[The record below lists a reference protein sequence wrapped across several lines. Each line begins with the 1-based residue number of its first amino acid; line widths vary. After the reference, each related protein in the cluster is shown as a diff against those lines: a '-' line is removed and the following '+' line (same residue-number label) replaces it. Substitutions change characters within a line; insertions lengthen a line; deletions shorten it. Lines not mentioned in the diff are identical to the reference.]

1 MKDLLDKVKAWA
13 ASVPGAV
20 KSNKVTFIV
29 AGVVVVLAFV
39 VGCGIGGSGKSAEV
53 AAAPQLSPEEQ
64 AKADAKAAEEAEAA
78 EAAAEEAAIKEALK
92 TVTLE
97 AGIYSIVDGSKKPEP
112 SNEYQP
118 TDSKMFK
125 YRVLEDGSGL
135 WAEYIGD
142 GAVVYFP
149 KAYEGLTVYEV
160 SIGNTKN
167 RSNRKDPLQIKMP
180 NTVKVIH
187 YMNEYVKA
195 IDSIEIPSSVVSIDD
210 EAFAGLEIKDI
221 ALPTTTKLGNALFA
235 NCKFTKINWV
245 FPIIPSSTFSG
256 NKKLVTVTCTDNLK
270 MIEAYAF
277 ANCVALTTINFTD
290 SLKKIGTY
298 AFDNCVELTAING
311 LPSTVVFEGKEE
323 DDRQFRNVKK
333 LSLATEAQIK
343 AIHAGNKNKHY
354 DEKFPWH

>member
-39 VGCGIGGSGKSAEV
+39 VGCGIGGSGKSA
-53 AAAPQLSPEEQ
+53 APQLSPEEQ
-64 AKADAKAAEEAEAA
+64 AKKDA
-78 EAAAEEAAIKEALK
+78 EAAADAEEAAFNEALK
-92 TVTLE
+92 TGKLE

-142 GAVVYFP
+142 AAVVYFP

-160 SIGNTKN
+160 SIGNTKKWTD
-167 RSNRKDPLQIKMP
+167 RKDPLQIKMP

-187 YMNEYVKA
+187 YMNKNVKA
-195 IDSIEIPSSVVSIDD
+195 IDSIDIPSSVGSID
-210 EAFAGLEIKDI
+210 EGAFAGLEIKDI
-221 ALPTTTKLGNALFA
+221 ALPTTTKLGGSLFG

-245 FPIIPSSTFSG
+245 FPVIPSGTFYG
-256 NKKLVTVTCTDNLK
+256 NRKLKTLTCTDNLK
-270 MIEAYAF
+270 MIEASAF
-277 ANCVALTTINFTD
+277 ENCVELTTINFTD
-290 SLKKIGTY
+290 NLKKIGGK
-298 AFDNCVELTAING
+298 AFKNCVELTAING
-311 LPSTVVFEGKEE
+311 LPSTVVF
-323 DDRQFRNVKK
+323 DDYDYQFENVKK

-343 AIHAGNKNKHY
+343 AIHVGDPSKHY
-354 DEKFPWH
+354 DEEFPWH

>member
-64 AKADAKAAEEAEAA
+64 AKADAKAAEEAAFT
-78 EAAAEEAAIKEALK
+78 EALK

-142 GAVVYFP
+142 AAVVYFP

-160 SIGNTKN
+160 SIGNTKKW
-167 RSNRKDPLQIKMP
+167 SDRKDPLQIKMP

-187 YMNEYVKA
+187 HMNTNVKA
-195 IDSIEIPSSVVSIDD
+195 IDSIEIPSSVGSIDK

-221 ALPTTTKLGNALFA
+221 ALPTTTKLGDSLFK

-245 FPIIPSSTFSG
+245 FPVIPSSTFSG
-256 NKKLVTVTCTDNLK
+256 NRKLAAVTFTDNLK
-270 MIEAYAF
+270 KIGSYAF
-277 ANCVALTTINFTD
+277 N
-290 SLKKIGTY
+290 
-298 AFDNCVELTAING
+298 NCVELTAING
-311 LPSTVVFEGKEE
+311 LPSTVIFESDKDQ
-323 DDRQFRNVKK
+323 DDCQFKNVEK

-354 DEKFPWH
+354 DKEFPWH

>member
-64 AKADAKAAEEAEAA
+64 AKKDA
-78 EAAAEEAAIKEALK
+78 EAAADAEEAAFTEALK

-97 AGIYSIVDGSKKPEP
+97 AGIYSIVDGSKKAEP

-142 GAVVYFP
+142 AAVVYFP

-160 SIGNTKN
+160 SIGNTKKWTD
-167 RSNRKDPLQIKMP
+167 RKDPLQIKMP

-187 YMNEYVKA
+187 YMNKNVKA
-195 IDSIEIPSSVVSIDD
+195 IDSIEIPSSVGSIDS

-221 ALPTTTKLGNALFA
+221 ALPTTTKLGDSLFK

-245 FPIIPSSTFSG
+245 FPVIPSGTFSG
-256 NKKLVTVTCTDNLK
+256 NRKLAAVTFTDNLK
-270 MIEAYAF
+270 KIGSYAF
-277 ANCVALTTINFTD
+277 N
-290 SLKKIGTY
+290 
-298 AFDNCVELTAING
+298 NCVELTAING
-311 LPSTVVFEGKEE
+311 LPSTVIFESDKDQ
-323 DDRQFRNVKK
+323 DDCQFKNVEK

-354 DEKFPWH
+354 DKEFPWH

>member
-53 AAAPQLSPEEQ
+53 AVAPQLSPEEQ
-64 AKADAKAAEEAEAA
+64 AKKDA
-78 EAAAEEAAIKEALK
+78 EAAADAEEAAFMEALK

-97 AGIYSIVDGSKKPEP
+97 AGIYSIVDGSKKAEP

-135 WAEYIGD
+135 WAEYIGEA
-142 GAVVYFP
+142 AVVYFP
-149 KAYEGLTVYEV
+149 KAYEGLPVCEV

-167 RSNRKDPLQIKMP
+167 WSNRKDPLQIKMP

-187 YMNEYVKA
+187 YMNKNVKA
-195 IDSIEIPSSVVSIDD
+195 IDSIEIPSSVGSIDN
-210 EAFAGLEIKDI
+210 EAFEGLEIKDI
-221 ALPTTTKLGNALFA
+221 ALPTTTELGNSLFS

-245 FPIIPSSTFSG
+245 FPVIPSNTFYG
-256 NKKLVTVTCTDNLK
+256 NRKLATVTFTDN
-270 MIEAYAF
+270 
-277 ANCVALTTINFTD
+277 
-290 SLKKIGTY
+290 LKKIGTA
-298 AFDNCVELTAING
+298 AFKNCVELTTING
-311 LPSTVVFEGKEE
+311 LPSTVIFAGDS
-323 DDRQFRNVKK
+323 DDDQFANVEK

-343 AIHAGNKNKHY
+343 AIHAGNASKHY

>member
-39 VGCGIGGSGKSAEV
+39 VGCGIGGSGKSAASEE
-53 AAAPQLSPEEQ
+53 AAAPQLTPEQ
-64 AKADAKAAEEAEAA
+64 QKQ
-78 EAAAEEAAIKEALK
+78 AEEAATAEAEEAAFTEALK
-92 TVTLE
+92 TVKLE
-97 AGIYSIVDGSKKPEP
+97 AGIYSIVDGSKKAEP

-142 GAVVYFP
+142 AAAVYFP

-167 RSNRKDPLQIKMP
+167 WSDRKDPLQIKMP

-187 YMNEYVKA
+187 YMNKSVKA
-195 IDSIEIPSSVVSIDD
+195 IDSIEIPSSVVSIDN

-221 ALPTTTKLGNALFA
+221 ALPTTTKLGDSLFK

-245 FPIIPSSTFSG
+245 FPVIPSSTFSG
-256 NKKLVTVTCTDNLK
+256 NRKLATVTFTDNLK
-270 MIEAYAF
+270 KIGSYAF
-277 ANCVALTTINFTD
+277 N
-290 SLKKIGTY
+290 
-298 AFDNCVELTAING
+298 NCVELTAING
-311 LPSTVVFEGKEE
+311 LPSTVIFESDKDQ
-323 DDRQFRNVKK
+323 DDCQFKNVEK
-333 LSLATEAQIK
+333 LPLATEAQIK

-354 DEKFPWH
+354 DKEFPWH

>member
-39 VGCGIGGSGKSAEV
+39 VGCGIGGSGKSAATEK
-53 AAAPQLSPEEQ
+53 AAAPQLTPEQ
-64 AKADAKAAEEAEAA
+64 QKQAA
-78 EAAAEEAAIKEALK
+78 EAAAAEAEEAALNEALK

-118 TDSKMFK
+118 TDSKMFR

-142 GAVVYFP
+142 AAVVYFP

-167 RSNRKDPLQIKMP
+167 RSQRKDPLQIKMP

-187 YMNEYVKA
+187 YMNKSVKA
-195 IDSIEIPSSVVSIDD
+195 IDSIEIPSSVGSIDK
-210 EAFAGLEIKDI
+210 EAFADLEIKDI
-221 ALPTTTKLGNALFA
+221 ALPTTTKLGDSLFE

-245 FPIIPSSTFSG
+245 FPVIPSGTFSG
-256 NKKLVTVTCTDNLK
+256 NRKLAAVTFTDN
-270 MIEAYAF
+270 
-277 ANCVALTTINFTD
+277 
-290 SLKKIGTY
+290 LKKIGTH
-298 AFDNCVELTAING
+298 AFNNCVELTAING
-311 LPSTVVFEGKEE
+311 LPSTVIFEG
-323 DDRQFRNVKK
+323 DGDADCQFKKVEK

-343 AIHAGNKNKHY
+343 AINAGNKNKHY

>member
-64 AKADAKAAEEAEAA
+64 AKKDA
-78 EAAAEEAAIKEALK
+78 EAAADAEEAAFNETLK

-142 GAVVYFP
+142 AAVVYFP

-160 SIGNTKN
+160 SIGNTKKW
-167 RSNRKDPLQIKMP
+167 SDRKDPLQIKMP

-187 YMNEYVKA
+187 HMNTNVKA
-195 IDSIEIPSSVVSIDD
+195 IDSIEIPSSVGSIDK

-221 ALPTTTKLGNALFA
+221 ALPTTTKLGDSLFK

-245 FPIIPSSTFSG
+245 FPVIPSGTFSG
-256 NKKLVTVTCTDNLK
+256 NRKLAAVTFTDNLK
-270 MIEAYAF
+270 KIGSYAF
-277 ANCVALTTINFTD
+277 
-290 SLKKIGTY
+290 Y
-298 AFDNCVELTAING
+298 NCVELTAING
-311 LPSTVVFEGKEE
+311 LPSTVIFEGEG
-323 DDRQFRNVKK
+323 DADCQFEKVEK

>member
-64 AKADAKAAEEAEAA
+64 AKADAKAAEAA
-78 EAAAEEAAIKEALK
+78 EAAAEEAAFTEALK

-97 AGIYSIVDGSKKPEP
+97 AGIYSIVDGSKKAEP

-160 SIGNTKN
+160 SIGNTKKWTD
-167 RSNRKDPLQIKMP
+167 RKDPLQIKMP

-187 YMNEYVKA
+187 CMNKNVKA
-195 IDSIEIPSSVVSIDD
+195 IDSIEIPSSVGSIDS

-221 ALPTTTKLGNALFA
+221 ALPTTTKLGDSLFK

-245 FPIIPSSTFSG
+245 FPVIPSSTFSG
-256 NKKLVTVTCTDNLK
+256 NRKLAAVTFTDNLK
-270 MIEAYAF
+270 KIGSYAF
-277 ANCVALTTINFTD
+277 N
-290 SLKKIGTY
+290 
-298 AFDNCVELTAING
+298 NCVELTAING
-311 LPSTVVFEGKEE
+311 LPSTVIFESDKDQ
-323 DDRQFRNVKK
+323 DDCQFKNVEK

-354 DEKFPWH
+354 DKEFPWH

>member
-13 ASVPGAV
+13 ASVPAAV

-39 VGCGIGGSGKSAEV
+39 VGCGIGGSGKSAATEV

-64 AKADAKAAEEAEAA
+64 AKADAAAAEEAE
-78 EAAAEEAAIKEALK
+78 EAAFTEALK
-92 TVTLE
+92 TVKLE

-142 GAVVYFP
+142 AAAVYFP

-160 SIGNTKN
+160 SIGDTKN
-167 RSNRKDPLQIKMP
+167 WSKRKDPLQIKMP

-187 YMNEYVKA
+187 YMNKCVKA
-195 IDSIEIPSSVVSIDD
+195 IDSIEIPSSVVSIDG

-221 ALPTTTKLGNALFA
+221 ALPTTTKLGTDLFM
-235 NCKFTKINWV
+235 NCAFTKINWV
-245 FPIIPSSTFSG
+245 FPAIPSGTFYN
-256 NKKLVTVTCTDNLK
+256 NKKLVTVT
-270 MIEAYAF
+270 
-277 ANCVALTTINFTD
+277 FTD
-290 SLKKIGTY
+290 DLKKIGTQ
-298 AFDNCVELTAING
+298 AFKNCVELTAVNG
-311 LPSTVVFEGKEE
+311 LPSTVVFEGNGNS
-323 DDRQFRNVKK
+323 DSQFENVKK

-343 AIHAGNKNKHY
+343 AIHVGNANKHY

>member
-1 MKDLLDKVKAWA
+1 MALLKIKGVSFMKDLLDKVKAWA

-39 VGCGIGGSGKSAEV
+39 VGCGIGGSGKSAASEE
-53 AAAPQLSPEEQ
+53 AAAPQLTPEQ
-64 AKADAKAAEEAEAA
+64 QKQ
-78 EAAAEEAAIKEALK
+78 AEEAAAAEAEEAAFTEALK
-92 TVTLE
+92 TVKLE
-97 AGIYSIVDGSKKPEP
+97 AGIYSIVDGSKKAEP

-142 GAVVYFP
+142 AAAVYFP

-167 RSNRKDPLQIKMP
+167 RSDRKDPLQIKMP

-187 YMNEYVKA
+187 YMNKSVKA
-195 IDSIEIPSSVVSIDD
+195 IDSIEIPSSVVSIDN

-221 ALPTTTKLGNALFA
+221 ALPTTTKLGDSLFK

-245 FPIIPSSTFSG
+245 FPVIPSSTFSG
-256 NKKLVTVTCTDNLK
+256 NRKLATVTFTDNLK
-270 MIEAYAF
+270 KIGSYAF
-277 ANCVALTTINFTD
+277 N
-290 SLKKIGTY
+290 
-298 AFDNCVELTAING
+298 NCVELTAING
-311 LPSTVVFEGKEE
+311 LPSTVIFESDKDQ
-323 DDRQFRNVKK
+323 DDCQFKNVEK
-333 LSLATEAQIK
+333 LPLATEAQIK

-354 DEKFPWH
+354 DKEFPWH

>member
-64 AKADAKAAEEAEAA
+64 AKKDA
-78 EAAAEEAAIKEALK
+78 EAAADAEEAAFMEALK

-97 AGIYSIVDGSKKPEP
+97 AGIYSIVDGSKKAEP

-135 WAEYIGD
+135 WAEYIGEA
-142 GAVVYFP
+142 AVVYFP
-149 KAYEGLTVYEV
+149 KAYEGLPVCEV

-167 RSNRKDPLQIKMP
+167 WSNRKDPLQIKMP

-187 YMNEYVKA
+187 YMNKNVKA
-195 IDSIEIPSSVVSIDD
+195 IDSIEIPSSVGSIDN
-210 EAFAGLEIKDI
+210 EAFEGLEIKDI
-221 ALPTTTKLGNALFA
+221 ALPTTTELGNSLFS

-245 FPIIPSSTFSG
+245 FPVIPSNTFYG
-256 NKKLVTVTCTDNLK
+256 NRKLATVTFTDN
-270 MIEAYAF
+270 
-277 ANCVALTTINFTD
+277 
-290 SLKKIGTY
+290 LKKIGTA
-298 AFDNCVELTAING
+298 AFKNCVELTTING
-311 LPSTVVFEGKEE
+311 LPSTVIFAGDS
-323 DDRQFRNVKK
+323 DDDQFANVEK

-343 AIHAGNKNKHY
+343 AIHAGNTNKHY

>member
-1 MKDLLDKVKAWA
+1 MALLKIKGVSFMKDLLDKVKAWA

-39 VGCGIGGSGKSAEV
+39 VGCGIGGSGKSAASEE
-53 AAAPQLSPEEQ
+53 AAAPQLTPEQ
-64 AKADAKAAEEAEAA
+64 QKQ
-78 EAAAEEAAIKEALK
+78 AEEAAAAEAEEAAFNEALK
-92 TVTLE
+92 TVKLE
-97 AGIYSIVDGSKKPEP
+97 AGIYSIVDGSKKAEP

-118 TDSKMFK
+118 TDSKMFR

-142 GAVVYFP
+142 AAAVYFP

-167 RSNRKDPLQIKMP
+167 WSDRKDPLQIKMP

-187 YMNEYVKA
+187 YMNKSVKA
-195 IDSIEIPSSVVSIDD
+195 IDSIEIPSSVVSIDN

-221 ALPTTTKLGNALFA
+221 ALPTTTKLGDSLFK

-245 FPIIPSSTFSG
+245 FPVIPSSTFSG
-256 NKKLVTVTCTDNLK
+256 NRKLATVTFTDNLK
-270 MIEAYAF
+270 KIGSYAF
-277 ANCVALTTINFTD
+277 N
-290 SLKKIGTY
+290 
-298 AFDNCVELTAING
+298 NCVELTAING
-311 LPSTVVFEGKEE
+311 LPSTVIFESDKDQ
-323 DDRQFRNVKK
+323 DDCQFKNVEK
-333 LSLATEAQIK
+333 LPLATEAQIK

-354 DEKFPWH
+354 DKEFPWH

>member
-1 MKDLLDKVKAWA
+1 MALLKNKGVSFMKNLLDKVKAWA

-39 VGCGIGGSGKSAEV
+39 VGCGIGGSGKSAASEE
-53 AAAPQLSPEEQ
+53 AAAPQLTPEQ
-64 AKADAKAAEEAEAA
+64 QKQ
-78 EAAAEEAAIKEALK
+78 AEEAAAAEAEEAAFNEALK
-92 TVTLE
+92 TVKLE
-97 AGIYSIVDGSKKPEP
+97 AGIYSIVDGSKKAEP

-118 TDSKMFK
+118 TDSKMFR

-142 GAVVYFP
+142 AAAVYFP

-167 RSNRKDPLQIKMP
+167 WSDRKDPLQIKMP

-187 YMNEYVKA
+187 YMNKSVKA
-195 IDSIEIPSSVVSIDD
+195 IDSIEIPSSVVSIDN

-221 ALPTTTKLGNALFA
+221 ALPTTTKLGDSLFK

-245 FPIIPSSTFSG
+245 FPVIPSSTFSG
-256 NKKLVTVTCTDNLK
+256 NRKLATVTFTDNLK
-270 MIEAYAF
+270 KIGSYAF
-277 ANCVALTTINFTD
+277 N
-290 SLKKIGTY
+290 
-298 AFDNCVELTAING
+298 NCVELTAING
-311 LPSTVVFEGKEE
+311 LPSTVIFESDKDQ
-323 DDRQFRNVKK
+323 DDCQFKNVEK
-333 LSLATEAQIK
+333 LPLATEAQIK

-354 DEKFPWH
+354 DKEFPWH

>member
-64 AKADAKAAEEAEAA
+64 AKKDA
-78 EAAAEEAAIKEALK
+78 EAAADAEEAAFTEALK

-142 GAVVYFP
+142 AAVVYFP

-160 SIGNTKN
+160 SIGNTK
-167 RSNRKDPLQIKMP
+167 DPLQIKMP

-187 YMNEYVKA
+187 HMNTNVKA
-195 IDSIEIPSSVVSIDD
+195 IDSIEIPSSVGSIDK

-221 ALPTTTKLGNALFA
+221 ALPTTTKLGDSLFK

-245 FPIIPSSTFSG
+245 FPVIPSGTFSG
-256 NKKLVTVTCTDNLK
+256 NRKLAAVTFTDNLK
-270 MIEAYAF
+270 KIGSYAF
-277 ANCVALTTINFTD
+277 
-290 SLKKIGTY
+290 Y
-298 AFDNCVELTAING
+298 NCVELTAING
-311 LPSTVVFEGKEE
+311 LPSTVIFEGEG
-323 DDRQFRNVKK
+323 DADCQFEKVEK
-333 LSLATEAQIK
+333 LPLATEAQIK
-343 AIHAGNKNKHY
+343 AINTGNKNKHY

>member
-39 VGCGIGGSGKSAEV
+39 VGCGIGGSGKSA
-53 AAAPQLSPEEQ
+53 APQLSPEEQ
-64 AKADAKAAEEAEAA
+64 AKKDA
-78 EAAAEEAAIKEALK
+78 EAAADAEEAAFNEALK
-92 TVTLE
+92 TGKLE
-97 AGIYSIVDGSKKPEP
+97 AGIYSIVDGSKKAEP

-142 GAVVYFP
+142 AAVVYFP

-160 SIGNTKN
+160 SIGNTKKW
-167 RSNRKDPLQIKMP
+167 SDRKDPLQIKMP

-187 YMNEYVKA
+187 HMNTNVKA
-195 IDSIEIPSSVVSIDD
+195 IDSIEIPSSVGSIDK

-221 ALPTTTKLGNALFA
+221 ALPTTTKLGDSLFK

-245 FPIIPSSTFSG
+245 FPVIPSGTFSG
-256 NKKLVTVTCTDNLK
+256 NRKLKTLTCTENLK
-270 MIEAYAF
+270 MIEGYAF
-277 ANCVALTTINFTD
+277 KNCVELTTINFTD
-290 SLKKIGTY
+290 NLKKIGQN
-298 AFDNCVELTAING
+298 AFENCVELTAING
-311 LPSTVVFEGKEE
+311 LPSTVVFEG
-323 DDRQFRNVKK
+323 DGSYDFQFKNVKK

-343 AIHAGNKNKHY
+343 AIHVGSENKHY